1 MTQNHNDG
9 ADAFAQDANTL
20 AMPQHISPASNGDDL
35 ATVYTRTLIG
45 VDAAAVAVEVHLANG
60 LPCFNIV
67 GLPETAIKESKER
80 VRAALVNAGFDFP
93 ARRITVNLSP
103 ADLPKSGSQFDLP
116 IAVGVLI
123 ASSQVVIPTLENVE
137 LIGELA
143 LNGELRRVRGALPCV
158 WAANQSKREI
168 IVPLQNAAEAG
179 LVADATC
186 YGAYSLLQVCKHLMG
201 IAKLNRVLPVRL
213 DNEQLYAYEDL
224 ADVKGQPHAKRALE
238 IAAAGKHNMLM
249 MGPPGAGKSMLA
261 QRLPSILPP
270 FEIEEALASATVRSI
285 ADGDFQISDWAR
297 RPFRSPHH
305 SCSSVA
311 LIGGGSIPKPGEVS
325 QAHGGVLFLDEI
337 TEFTRHALEQL
348 REPLESGYIN
358 IARANQSVR
367 FPAACQLL
375 AACNPC
381 KCGYYGDDTNRC
393 QCSAASLQA
402 YQGKLSGP
410 LMDRIDLHLKL
421 SAVKLAEL
429 QKDSPPSESSV
440 HVRARFIAARNVQ
453 LSRQGCL
460 NSELSAESVDPLL
473 RLKPLDIAFL
483 LKACEKLGLSARGF
497 YRVKKIARTIADLDS
512 SEGVERPQLAEAL
525 SYRSI

>member
-1 MTQNHNDG
+1 MTPNHNNG
-9 ADAFAQDANTL
+9 ADEFVHNANSL
-20 AMPQHISPASNGDDL
+20 ATPGHISPASNNDDL

-80 VRAALVNAGFDFP
+80 VRAALANAGFDFP

-123 ASSQVVIPTLENVE
+123 ASSQVVVTSLENVE

-158 WAANQSKREI
+158 WAASQANKEI
-168 IVPLQNAAEAG
+168 IVPLHNASEAG

-186 YGAYSLLQVCKHLMG
+186 YAAHSLLQVCKHLMG
-201 IAKLNRVLPVRL
+201 IANLSRVLPVRL
-213 DNEQLYAYEDL
+213 DSEPPRADGDL

-270 FEIEEALASATVRSI
+270 FEINEALASATVRSI
-285 ADGDFQISDWAR
+285 AGGDFEISDWAR

-311 LIGGGSIPKPGEVS
+311 LIGGGSVPRPGEVS

-348 REPLESGYIN
+348 REPLETGYIN
-358 IARANQSVR
+358 IARASQSVR
-367 FPAACQLL
+367 FPASCQLL

-381 KCGYYGDDTNRC
+381 KCGYYGDDTSRC
-393 QCSAASLQA
+393 QCSAASLQM
-402 YQGKLSGP
+402 YQSKLSGP

-429 QKDSPPSESSV
+429 QKDSPPGESSA
-440 HVRARFIAARNVQ
+440 HVRERVIAARKVQ
-453 LSRQGCL
+453 LNRQGCL
-460 NSELSAESVDPLL
+460 NSELNAQSIDPLL
-473 RLKPLDIAFL
+473 KLNPAETEFL

-497 YRVKKIARTIADLDS
+497 YRVKKIARTIADLETS
-512 SEGVERPQLAEAL
+512 KRVERDQLAEAL